1 MLQQIAFLALL
12 AFFAWIITKRIRR
25 ITANIKLGKAWL
37 PEPVPQAERIRKV
50 MKFALG
56 QSKMFDKPLVAVLH
70 MFVYVGFFIINIE
83 ILEIILDGLLG
94 THRLFAGALGA
105 VYPYIIN
112 FFELLAVLVIV
123 GCAVFLIRRNVV
135 KIKRFQSS
143 DLRGWAFR
151 DANIILAFEIVLM
164 LAFLTWNASETVLR
178 TRAVDMANHPHLH
191 HYLVAGLGVADFTF
205 SSWLIGPFTGMGDSA
220 LMVYERAAWWLHI
233 TGILAFGLYV
243 TYSKHLHIGMAFPNI
258 YWDRTRPKGQMR
270 NMPEITKEVNM
281 MLGLPMEDVQEPA
294 LESPPQEPGRFGAR
308 DVTDLSWKN
317 LMDAYSCTEC
327 GRCTAQCPANITGKK
342 LSPRWIMMAT
352 RDRMEEI
359 GNEQQKTKTTV
370 VNDNVLMDN
379 YITREELLACT
390 SCNACVQACPVNINP
405 LDIILE
411 MRRFAVMEESKA
423 PGSWNSMFQNT
434 ENNQAPWAYPP
445 DKRLDWIEGSNTQV

>member
-1 MLQQIAFLALL
+1 MNTIPLLQQVAFVLLL
-12 AFFAWIITKRIRR
+12 AFFAWILTKRVGR
-25 ITANIKLGKAWL
+25 IAANVRLGKAWE
-37 PEPVPQAERIRKV
+37 PEPVPVSERLRKV
-50 MKFALG
+50 AKFALG
-56 QSKMFDKPLVAVLH
+56 QSKMFDKPFVAVMH
-70 MFVYVGFFIINIE
+70 MVIYLGFFIINIE
-83 ILEIILDGLLG
+83 ILEIMLDGILG

-105 VYPYIIN
+105 GYPYIIN
-112 FFELLAVLVIV
+112 FFEWLAFGVIV
-123 GCAVFLIRRNVV
+123 VCVIFLLRRNVA
-135 KIKRFQSS
+135 KIKRFQSA
-143 DLRGWAFR
+143 DLKGWAFK
-151 DANIILAFEIVLM
+151 DANIILTFEIALM
-164 LAFLTWNASETVLR
+164 LAFLTWNASETILR
-178 TRAVDMANHPHLH
+178 ERSALDPEGLH
-191 HYLVAGLGVADFTF
+191 HYAHAGFQGRFLFSGMLVPLFEGWST
-205 SSWLIGPFTGMGDSA
+205 TA
-220 LMVYERAAWWLHI
+220 LMAYERIAWWLHI
-233 TGILAFGLYV
+233 TGILGFAVYV

-270 NMPEITKEVNM
+270 NMPEITREVNI
-281 MLGLPMEDVQEPA
+281 MLGLPVEDLQEPGK
-294 LESPPQEPGRFGAR
+294 ETPPQEPGRFGAH

-342 LSPRWIMMAT
+342 LSPRKIMMDT

-359 GNEQQKTKTTV
+359 GREQEATKTAI

-445 DKRLDWIEGSNTQV
+445 SERLKWIEGEA